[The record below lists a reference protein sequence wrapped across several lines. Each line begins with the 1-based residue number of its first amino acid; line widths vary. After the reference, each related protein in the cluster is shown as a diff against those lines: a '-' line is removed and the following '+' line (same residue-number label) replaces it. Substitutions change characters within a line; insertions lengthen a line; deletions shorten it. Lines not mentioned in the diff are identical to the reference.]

1 MLKIIERYYDFIRVH
16 ESWEHMAKVIAN
28 IRKAIDDGEGKAAF
42 LEVLIKIAM
51 EFRSNF
57 AQTTQIIANICV
69 NLIKFYDIQIHYT
82 ELSGKLG
89 LVDVKDG

>member
-1 MLKIIERYYDFIRVH
+1 
-16 ESWEHMAKVIAN
+16 
-28 IRKAIDDGEGKAAF
+28 
-42 LEVLIKIAM
+42 M